1 MTYSSSS
8 TTVSPLSEADLIV
21 DTIAHLSMNYYEQ
34 GPELPLNGLAQA
46 SPSYVEQEKPPEQP
60 GKWRQ
65 TSCGLGRGEGSI
77 LWTCV
82 AAGERQA
89 DMACFLLE
97 APLRTSIATTNGPDG
112 PTLGRYSSASLLV
125 KGII

>member
-8 TTVSPLSEADLIV
+8 TSVSPLSEADLIV

-65 TSCGLGRGEGSI
+65 TASGLGRGGGSI

-82 AAGERQA
+82 AAEERQA
-89 DMACFLLE
+89 DMACF
-97 APLRTSIATTNGPDG
+97 PIGSPIAHLHRDHDRAGWMARLWAVTAQ
-112 PTLGRYSSASLLV
+112 RAC
-125 KGII
+125 